1 MGIRDK
7 FLDLGGHSL
16 TAARVVS
23 QVVDHFQLE
32 IPLQVLFQS
41 PTIAEMAQVITQSQA
56 QKLDQ
61 ADLNR
66 ILADLESLSDDQ
78 ARQAVARQ
86 ILDVQN
92 KSK

>member
-1 MGIRDK
+1 MSLDRVGIRDK

-41 PTIAEMAQVITQSQA
+41 PTIAEMAQVITQKPSAEARPGRSQPH
-56 QKLDQ
+56 LG
-61 ADLNR
+61 
-66 ILADLESLSDDQ
+66 
-78 ARQAVARQ
+78 
-86 ILDVQN
+86 
-92 KSK
+92 